1 MERYRP
7 LADDPCPV
15 GDRVTARSG
24 PPDGGGGP
32 GGVRVTI
39 PRVVI
44 AGTHSG
50 CGKTTVARG
59 IMEALVARGYTVQ
72 PFKVGPD
79 FIDPTHHSAVCGRVS
94 RNLDPFMMGEDGVR
108 ETFAR
113 ACRGADIAV
122 IEGVMGMFDG
132 LDGTDCASTAHVSR
146 ILSSPC
152 ILVADVHGMS
162 RSVHALL
169 LGYATFDPAVRVAG
183 VIFNR
188 VGSDRHRTIISSGL
202 QVTSLGYIPRHPG
215 LRVES
220 RHLGLWMAHET
231 GSDGTWG
238 RIIEEH
244 CDIGGI
250 VRVAGDAPP
259 IPIAGPVERHFPP
272 PSVRIG
278 VAMDPAFCFYYQE
291 NLDLLRA
298 AGADLVF
305 FSPLND
311 PLPPVDAVYLGG
323 GYPELHAEAL
333 SRAACTAALRKA
345 ASDGMPVLG
354 ECGGLLYLCESL
366 GVERTFPMA
375 GILPATAEMTGKLQA
390 LDYVSGMWSGGP
402 PLAPS
407 GSPLRGHEFHYS
419 AVSCGSDARFA
430 LRLSRGRG
438 ISGGMDGLFEHGS
451 VGTYAHSSFSPAFAG
466 SFVRAARDWQRA

>member
-1 MERYRP
+1 M
-7 LADDPCPV
+7 
-15 GDRVTARSG
+15 TARDG
-24 PPDGGGGP
+24 LPDDGDGP

-50 CGKTTVARG
+50 CGKTTITRG
-59 IMEALVARGYTVQ
+59 IMEALVSRGYTVQ

-94 RNLDPFMMGEDGVR
+94 RNLDTFMMGEEGVR
-108 ETFAR
+108 ETFSR

-152 ILVADVHGMS
+152 ILVTDVHGMS

-169 LGYATFDPAVRVAG
+169 LGYSMFDPLVRVAG

-188 VGSDRHRTIISSGL
+188 VGSDRHRDIISSGL
-202 QVTSLGYIPRHPG
+202 RLTSLGFVPRHPG

-238 RIIEEH
+238 RTIEEH
-244 CDIGGI
+244 CDIEGI
-250 VRVAGDAPP
+250 VRIAGSAPP
-259 IPIAGPVERHFPP
+259 ILTGGPVERRVTPP
-272 PSVRIG
+272 FVRIG
-278 VAMDPAFCFYYQE
+278 VAMDPAFCFYYKE
-291 NLDLLRA
+291 NLDILRA

-305 FSPLND
+305 FSPLKD

-323 GYPELHAEAL
+323 GYPELHAEEL
-333 SRAACTAALRKA
+333 SRAACTAALQKA
-345 ASDGMPVLG
+345 ACDGMPVLG

-375 GILPATAEMTGKLQA
+375 GVLPAAAEMTGKLQA
-390 LDYVSGMWSGGP
+390 LDYVSGVWSGGA

-407 GSPLRGHEFHYS
+407 GSSMRGHEFHYS
-419 AVSCGSDARFA
+419 AVACRADARFA

-438 ISGGMDGLFEHGS
+438 ISSGMDGLYEHGS
-451 VGTYAHSSFSPAFAG
+451 VGTYAHSHFSFAFAE
-466 SFVRAARDWQRA
+466 SFVRAARDWQRT